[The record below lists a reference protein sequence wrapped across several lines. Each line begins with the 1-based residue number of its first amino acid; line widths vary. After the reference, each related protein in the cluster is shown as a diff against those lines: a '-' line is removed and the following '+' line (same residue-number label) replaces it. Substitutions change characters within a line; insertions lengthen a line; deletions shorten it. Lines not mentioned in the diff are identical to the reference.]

1 MSPLT
6 IYQDDYDDAT
16 IVSNLFIDEYMKDA
30 NDAQLKVFLYL
41 IRMMSSHKVT
51 SISDI
56 ADKFNYTEKDILR
69 ALKYWEKNKLLAL
82 DYDDTK
88 NLVGIHLQPIL
99 HKPAVE
105 AASLAVPVISSRE
118 IMVPAVSV
126 PEPVAESRHSY
137 EKISYEKPS
146 CDKPS
151 YDKPSYSL
159 DDLKAFKEAEETS
172 QLLFVVEQ
180 YLGKTLSASEIKT
193 ILFFSDTLHF
203 SMDLIDYLIQYC
215 VERGKKDFRYIE
227 KVAVSW
233 AEEGITTPKQAARA
247 AGKYD
252 RIVYDIMKALGRNGT
267 PTKAEATYILRWTRE
282 LGFSADILFEA
293 CERTAMATEKHR
305 FEYCNTILVNWK
317 SQNVRHKADIKQLD
331 SIHARS
337 KEISH
342 KELPNKATTN
352 KDALY
357 KDTSLPVKTPAAA
370 GKFNQFKQNHYDFDA
385 LEKEILSN

>member
-16 IVSNLFIDEYMKDA
+16 VVSNLFIDEYMKDA

-41 IRMMSSHKVT
+41 IRMMSAHKVT

-69 ALKYWEKNKLLAL
+69 ALKYWEKNRLLAL
-82 DYDDTK
+82 DYDDAK
-88 NLVGIHLQPIL
+88 NLTGIHLKQISQ
-99 HKPAVE
+99 KPAVE
-105 AASLAVPVISSRE
+105 QMAFAVPVTSSRE
-118 IMVPAVSV
+118 IITPLPSENYYDEKVPNDKV
-126 PEPVAESRHSY
+126 PNDKVLNDKVPDG
-137 EKISYEKPS
+137 KGPDKKLSYEKPS
-146 CDKPS
+146 
-151 YDKPSYSL
+151 YTL

-180 YLGKTLSASEIKT
+180 YLGKTLSASEIKM

-203 SMDLIDYLIQYC
+203 SIDLIDYLIQYC

-233 AEEGITTPKQAARA
+233 AEEGIATPKQAARS

-252 RIVYDIMKALGRNGT
+252 KIVYDIMKALGRSGT
-267 PTKAEATYILRWTRE
+267 PTKAEAAYILRWYRE
-282 LGFSADILFEA
+282 LGFSADVIFEA
-293 CERTAMATEKHR
+293 CERTVMATEKHR

-317 SQNVRHKADIKQLD
+317 SQNVRNKTDVRQLD
-331 SIHARS
+331 AIY
-337 KEISH
+337 KE
-342 KELPNKATTN
+342 TTF
-352 KDALY
+352 
-357 KDTSLPVKTPAAA
+357 PAKNPANV